1 MVPFNG
7 HFYAHPDFEQGNTV
21 GFVTVSPET
30 PPQLRWAFVDVDT
43 YQLAWGGAK
52 EREGHISGPFGL
64 HDDEGSLS
72 LNGCQKWIAVSMGS
86 ESNEEERLDSG
97 SPAGPDLWGLY
108 FDPGENQ
115 STDLP
120 AGAEH
125 IEVELKMVRYP
136 QRVRRPAKPSMS
148 PVQEASDS
156 NG

>member
-7 HFYAHPDFEQGNTV
+7 HFYAHPDFEHGNMV

-30 PPQLRWAFVDVDT
+30 PPQLRWAFVDADT

-52 EREGHISGPFGL
+52 EREGHISGPFSL
-64 HDDEGSLS
+64 HNDEGSIS

-86 ESNEEERLDSG
+86 ESSEETGDSDAT
-97 SPAGPDLWGLY
+97 AGPDLWGLY

-120 AGAEH
+120 AGAER

-136 QRVRRPAKPSMS
+136 QRTRRPANPSMS